1 MSHGIVQEKHGWQEH
16 STKEKSMQ
24 GTVYRDAT
32 GKKFEVRL
40 VDHTPNG
47 SWVHYHEVGKEQE
60 YSCLVDAFKERFTKV
75 EI

>member
-1 MSHGIVQEKHGWQEH
+1 MNRGIVQERRDWQEH

-24 GTVYRDAT
+24 GAVYRDAT
-32 GKKFEVRL
+32 GREFAVRL

-47 SWVHYHEVGKEQE
+47 SWVHYHEVGKDQE

-75 EI
+75 EQ